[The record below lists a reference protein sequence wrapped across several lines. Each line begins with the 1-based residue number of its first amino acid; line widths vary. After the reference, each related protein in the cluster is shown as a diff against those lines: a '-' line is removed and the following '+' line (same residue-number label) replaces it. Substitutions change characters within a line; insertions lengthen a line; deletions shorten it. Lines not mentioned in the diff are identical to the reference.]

1 MLDFASLNQQD
12 LTALAKE
19 LRAVDDVRPPNKVT
33 DYSSSSEE
41 SDTTDED
48 DDEEVDQEAGEE
60 STSGP
65 EDTRAVYVQRFE
77 LLSRL
82 QGPVWPCCLWC
93 ATRND
98 IHVEISRHTDG
109 IRVWRLTQEVASES
123 CATWDAPASLKS
135 FFCKLQIQKTMISVY
150 IS

>member
-1 MLDFASLNQQD
+1 MLGFTSLNQQD

-82 QGPVWPCCLWC
+82 
-93 ATRND
+93 
-98 IHVEISRHTDG
+98 
-109 IRVWRLTQEVASES
+109 
-123 CATWDAPASLKS
+123 
-135 FFCKLQIQKTMISVY
+135 
-150 IS
+150 

>member
-1 MLDFASLNQQD
+1 MDSASLNQQD

-65 EDTRAVYVQRFE
+65 EDTRAVYVCGFQ
-77 LLSRL
+77 LVTRL
-82 QGPVWPCCLWC
+82 G
-93 ATRND
+93 
-98 IHVEISRHTDG
+98 
-109 IRVWRLTQEVASES
+109 
-123 CATWDAPASLKS
+123 
-135 FFCKLQIQKTMISVY
+135 
-150 IS
+150 

>member
-1 MLDFASLNQQD
+1 MWDSASLNQQD

-65 EDTRAVYVQRFE
+65 EDTRAVYV
-77 LLSRL
+77 SRL
-82 QGPVWPCCLWC
+82 SFESFHLRSMI
-93 ATRND
+93 RN
-98 IHVEISRHTDG
+98 
-109 IRVWRLTQEVASES
+109 L
-123 CATWDAPASLKS
+123 
-135 FFCKLQIQKTMISVY
+135 
-150 IS
+150 